1 MQKISGMQRS
11 SSNIYALTNAILTAF
26 LFAYLIL
33 TSMNQSLPPLMGLFF
48 VYLIILRFEN
58 ENKFKDYGK
67 GWYIGIIYLFIAEQL
82 HGFNLFSVLITY
94 ILFYVFI
101 FEISVKFIKFRNL
114 LIMLYIVIGYV
125 GVFLT
130 SNAISYI
137 KKSGYLVFGTE
148 YFTYIVVEILIGVI
162 IFRGRLV

>member
-11 SSNIYALTNAILTAF
+11 SSNLYALTNAILTAF

-67 GWYIGIIYLFIAEQL
+67 GWSIGIIYLFIAEQL

-94 ILFYVFI
+94 ILFYVFTY
-101 FEISVKFIKFRNL
+101 F
-114 LIMLYIVIGYV
+114 
-125 GVFLT
+125 
-130 SNAISYI
+130 
-137 KKSGYLVFGTE
+137 KSE
-148 YFTYIVVEILIGVI
+148 
-162 IFRGRLV
+162 